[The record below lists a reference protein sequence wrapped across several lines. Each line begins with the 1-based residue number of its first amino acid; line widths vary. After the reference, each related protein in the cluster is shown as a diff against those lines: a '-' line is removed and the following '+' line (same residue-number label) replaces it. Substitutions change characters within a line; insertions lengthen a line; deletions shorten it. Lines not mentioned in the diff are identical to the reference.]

1 MKFLKAIIL
10 LVVLALISSKIRNRR
25 RHRENK
31 PECNDDKECKANQ
44 YCGWHAGNGKPGD
57 AVKCRNKKANNSYCY
72 KLSMCASGKCNIPAG
87 NCVNQY

>member
-25 RHRENK
+25 HRENK

-44 YCGWHAGNGKPGD
+44 YCGWNYGSEKPGD
-57 AVKCRNKKANNSYCY
+57 AQKCRFKKVNNNYCY
-72 KLSMCASGKCNIPAG
+72 KLSMCASGKCNIPAH